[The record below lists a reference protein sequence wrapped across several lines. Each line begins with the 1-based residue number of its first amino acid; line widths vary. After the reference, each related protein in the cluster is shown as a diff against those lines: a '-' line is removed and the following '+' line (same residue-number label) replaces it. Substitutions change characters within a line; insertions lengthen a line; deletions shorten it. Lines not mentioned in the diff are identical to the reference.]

1 MSEGPT
7 AMPGLPD
14 PAERM
19 AALQRI
25 AERSRK
31 VAELWLG
38 GSGKG
43 APALP
48 ASLAHD
54 FMEAASRLMLQP
66 DKLVQAHAQLWQD
79 YMRLWQ
85 GTTLRMLGQE
95 APAVAEPAKD
105 DRRFKSELGRIPSST

>member
-38 GSGKG
+38 GNGKG
-43 APALP
+43 ARLCRPALP
-48 ASLAHD
+48 
-54 FMEAASRLMLQP
+54 
-66 DKLVQAHAQLWQD
+66 
-79 YMRLWQ
+79 
-85 GTTLRMLGQE
+85 TTSWKPRAG
-95 APAVAEPAKD
+95 
-105 DRRFKSELGRIPSST
+105 

>member
-85 GTTLRMLGQE
+85 GTGGFRNE
-95 APAVAEPAKD
+95 AQRVKQSGSGRLCQAPRAVPGA
-105 DRRFKSELGRIPSST
+105 G

>member
-1 MSEGPT
+1 
-7 AMPGLPD
+7 MPGLPD

-38 GSGKG
+38 GKGKG

-48 ASLAHD
+48 ASLVHD

-66 DKLVQAHAQLWQD
+66 VKLVQARCPLW
-79 YMRLWQ
+79 
-85 GTTLRMLGQE
+85 
-95 APAVAEPAKD
+95 
-105 DRRFKSELGRIPSST
+105 